1 MPRHKGLLLFLS
13 LHIKGV
19 VKEVGNRHNVKP
31 RQHAYITDD
40 ATSAR
45 QWGTMGKCPLGIT
58 YRVNAT
64 GITCRVNAIRE
75 SGEGLIKRLGV
86 RSLDEAAPA
95 AGD

>member
-45 QWGTMGKCPLGIT
+45 QWGTMGKCPF
-58 YRVNAT
+58 
-64 GITCRVNAIRE
+64 GITCRVNAVRE

-86 RSLDEAAPA
+86 RSLHEAAPA